1 MTSDN
6 LVGKVLRYNYFRVI
20 ESSNLSRSPNINSV
34 NMEERTIKI
43 TKEQA
48 IAWYK
53 SENKVLKTIALIAF
67 EENEL
72 RPSFAEIVS
81 NVEYSYAVFPKDNKY
96 IILGKIALL
105 AEVYNEGKSVKSNET
120 GYFFYKD
127 KFGEI
132 KITKHESVKYP
143 GIIYFRNEK
152 AVREVIT
159 ILGDELNNLFWS

>member
-72 RPSFAEIVS
+72 RPSFC
-81 NVEYSYAVFPKDNKY
+81 
-96 IILGKIALL
+96 
-105 AEVYNEGKSVKSNET
+105 
-120 GYFFYKD
+120 
-127 KFGEI
+127 
-132 KITKHESVKYP
+132 
-143 GIIYFRNEK
+143 
-152 AVREVIT
+152 
-159 ILGDELNNLFWS
+159 